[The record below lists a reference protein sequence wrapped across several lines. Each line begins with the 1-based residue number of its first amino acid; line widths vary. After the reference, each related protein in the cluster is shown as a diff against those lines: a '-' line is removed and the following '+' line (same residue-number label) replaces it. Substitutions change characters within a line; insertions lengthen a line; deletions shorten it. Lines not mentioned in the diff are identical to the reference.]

1 LACGELGEGKLL
13 TPEEI
18 TAYVELLFAFGPDIP
33 QLQGAR
39 ILVSGGHTEE
49 PLDGVRFLSNRSS
62 GKTALAVAR
71 AFRLAGAEVHLVL
84 GPVSEPAPSGVKLTR
99 VKTSDEFHHAM
110 HLGQLDS
117 EAVVMVAAIADF
129 VPKKTD
135 PGKWKNSK
143 SLKNIELS
151 PSKNVLDELGRNK
164 PKGRVLVGFALE
176 TEKPVA
182 HGWEKLQARKCDLM
196 VVNNPLSQAGAGFGE
211 ESVDA
216 IILDAAKAP
225 RAKEQLATMEKSKLA
240 AELVQ
245 KVALKIR
252 PAIPA

>member
-1 LACGELGEGKLL
+1 
-13 TPEEI
+13 
-18 TAYVELLFAFGPDIP
+18 
-33 QLQGAR
+33 
-39 ILVSGGHTEE
+39 
-49 PLDGVRFLSNRSS
+49 
-62 GKTALAVAR
+62 
-71 AFRLAGAEVHLVL
+71 
-84 GPVSEPAPSGVKLTR
+84 
-99 VKTSDEFHHAM
+99 
-110 HLGQLDS
+110 
-117 EAVVMVAAIADF
+117 
-129 VPKKTD
+129 
-135 PGKWKNSK
+135 
-143 SLKNIELS
+143 
-151 PSKNVLDELGRNK
+151 VLDELGRNK
-164 PKGRVLVGFALE
+164 PKGQVLVGFALE